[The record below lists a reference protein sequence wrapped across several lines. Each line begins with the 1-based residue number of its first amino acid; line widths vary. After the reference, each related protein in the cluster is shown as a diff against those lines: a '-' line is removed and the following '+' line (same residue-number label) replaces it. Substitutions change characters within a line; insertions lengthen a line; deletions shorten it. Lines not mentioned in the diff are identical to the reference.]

1 MIYSWKQEKLNELAH
16 DDLHE
21 VCMMLLFIVQRMTCR
36 EGKYLGMRGSTGEGV
51 GGKGL
56 IKSE

>member
-1 MIYSWKQEKLNELAH
+1 
-16 DDLHE
+16 
-21 VCMMLLFIVQRMTCR
+21 MMLLFIVQRMTCR